1 MTQESQH
8 KTYLDDNFARFVE
21 QLSEWLAI
29 PSISTLSEN
38 SADVRKAAE
47 WAGQRLA
54 AIGFPESRII
64 PTAGHPLVYAEW
76 HVDDHQPTLLIYGHY
91 DVQPVDPVAEW
102 CSPPFQPA
110 IRDGNI
116 YGRGACDDKGQVMAV
131 LAALEAWAETDLAPP
146 INVKILLEG
155 EEEAGGAAVAD
166 FVPKNPELLKADA
179 VLICDTHMVHPE
191 QPSLITG
198 LRGILYTEI
207 AVTGAKTD
215 LHSGSY
221 GGVAPNPLHAL
232 CLLISRLK
240 GEDGVIVIPEI
251 ADNMPVPLASE
262 KQFWLSD
269 PLRIE
274 DALLA
279 EMGVEKTVGEL
290 AYPAMERIGLRPTF
304 EVHGIKGGFTGEGAK
319 TVIPAGAT
327 AKVSMRLPASLDPD
341 TVFGWLEKAVY
352 ENMPTGY
359 RVHITN
365 LHAGRGVAVNPDNPF
380 IRAAADA
387 LAAEYGTAPVFMRE
401 GGSIPIAALFAE
413 TLHTPIV
420 LMGFGLPDDR
430 IHAPNE
436 KFSLSQFR
444 KGMKT
449 VADFLARI
457 RHTGQS

>member
-1 MTQESQH
+1 
-8 KTYLDDNFARFVE
+8 
-21 QLSEWLAI
+21 
-29 PSISTLSEN
+29 
-38 SADVRKAAE
+38 
-47 WAGQRLA
+47 
-54 AIGFPESRII
+54 
-64 PTAGHPLVYAEW
+64 
-76 HVDDHQPTLLIYGHY
+76 
-91 DVQPVDPVAEW
+91 
-102 CSPPFQPA
+102 
-110 IRDGNI
+110 
-116 YGRGACDDKGQVMAV
+116 MAV
-131 LAALEAWAETDLAPP
+131 LAALEAWAEIDLAPP

-166 FVPKNPELLKADA
+166 FVSQNSELLQADA
-179 VLICDTHMVHPE
+179 VLICDTHMVHPD

-207 AVTGAKTD
+207 TVTGAKTD

-240 GEDGVIVIPEI
+240 GEDGAIMIPEI

-290 AYPAMERIGLRPTF
+290 AYPAMERIGLRPTL

-327 AKVSMRLPASLDPD
+327 AKVSMRLPASLDPG

-359 RVHITN
+359 RVHVTN

-413 TLHTPIV
+413 TLDTPVV
-420 LMGFGLPDDR
+420 LMGFGLPDDA

-457 RHTGQS
+457 RQS